1 MWSNLF
7 LIIKKIGLGTAQW
20 GTKYG
25 VTNFAGKTNS
35 SEVIKILSYASSL
48 GISYIDTAPLYGD
61 AEFVLGKYKN
71 LEKFKIITKTI
82 KISKSVVTKNDALQL
97 INTFYD
103 SLDKLKLS
111 SVHGLLIHDANDI
124 LVKGSEFLIDA
135 LKKLKAQNKVKKI
148 GISVNEPKDL
158 ALICT
163 RLEPD
168 IVQLPINVLDQRF
181 IKDKSL
187 NFLKKKGI
195 EIHARSIFL
204 QGLLLNKNLEFP
216 VFFKKWSKI
225 LERWRISCH
234 KQRFSFMEAS
244 LSFTSNIKEVDCFIL
259 GFENIKQFSECVNF
273 LKKKNRIKFNA
284 QGLECN
290 DINLIN
296 PVNWKT
302 NEKKY

>member
-1 MWSNLF
+1 
-7 LIIKKIGLGTAQW
+7 
-20 GTKYG
+20 
-25 VTNFAGKTNS
+25 V
-35 SEVIKILSYASSL
+35 
-48 GISYIDTAPLYGD
+48 
-61 AEFVLGKYKN
+61 
-71 LEKFKIITKTI
+71 TKTD
-82 KISKSVVTKNDALQL
+82 TLEL
-97 INTFYD
+97 INAFYD

-148 GISVNEPKDL
+148 GISVYEPKDL
-158 ALICT
+158 VLICS

-204 QGLLLNKNLEFP
+204 QGLLLYKNLEFP
-216 VFFKKWSKI
+216 VFFKKWDKI
-225 LERWRISCH
+225 LERWKISCH
-234 KQRFSFMEAS
+234 KQGFSFIEAIM
-244 LSFTSNIKEVDCFIL
+244 SFASSIKEVDCFIL
-259 GFENIKQFSECVNF
+259 GFENITQFSECVNF

-296 PVNWKT
+296 PINWKI
-302 NEKKY
+302 